1 MSLWHQLKQAGIS
14 PQQVEDE
21 AKRLAKSDPYYE
33 DHPDLHEE
41 AASNLL
47 EQHELQNWRDR

>member
-1 MSLWHQLKQAGIS
+1 MSLYHELKRAGIA

-21 AKRLAKSDPYYE
+21 AKRLAKSDPYYT

-41 AASNLL
+41 AALALL